1 MACTTKSSVPQ
12 AFCAA
17 ANTASMLDA
26 SGHVAMAEHRGA
38 DLLRQRL
45 HPLLQRIAL
54 IGEADLGALR
64 AAGPGDAPG
73 ERPVVG
79 DPQDQ
84 AALAAHQTCEFRH
97 DLPTLPASGARSQ
110 KSHTKR

>member
-12 AFCAA
+12 VFCAA
-17 ANTASMLDA
+17 ANTASMVA
-26 SGHVAMAEHRGA
+26 GSGHVAMTEHARA

-45 HPLLQRIAL
+45 DALLQRIAL
-54 IGEADLGALR
+54 IGEGDLGALG

-73 ERPVVG
+73 QRPVVG

-84 AALAAHQTCEFRH
+84 AALAAHQT
-97 DLPTLPASGARSQ
+97 
-110 KSHTKR
+110 